1 MFALLAMAGDLGGA
15 FGPSLVGQITQKNGD
30 NLQAGMLFGCIFPI
44 VLIISLLLINTCSKK
59 AKNNT

>member
-15 FGPSLVGQITQKNGD
+15 FGPSHVGQITQKNGD

-59 AKNNT
+59 SQK